1 MPSRPNLY
9 MPPTIR
15 ITLDSMQHGIVT
27 TLNEEMIKYDEQV
40 KAGIK
45 KAVDEFNVEK
55 EVCKIAKIELRSAI
69 QHTISDEVAKAI
81 RSGNLAG
88 MIGRVL
94 TSAIDR
100 MEGVD

>member
-1 MPSRPNLY
+1 

-15 ITLDSMQHGIVT
+15 ITLDSMQHGIVA
-27 TLNEEMIKYDEQV
+27 TLNEEMIGYDEQV

-55 EVCKIAKIELRSAI
+55 EVYKIAKRELQSAI
-69 QHTISDEVAKAI
+69 QHTISEQVAKAI
-81 RSGNLAG
+81 RSGNLG
-88 MIGRVL
+88 NMIGRVL
-94 TSAIDR
+94 TSAIDG